1 MFGHYYAGYA
11 YSYGCLSEELQIG
24 KIDISYVHFSPKGKE
39 MEQSTL
45 VFGVSFNIW
54 CMIIEFG

>member
-11 YSYGCLSEELQIG
+11 YSYGCLSKELQIG

-45 VFGVSFNIW
+45 VFGVSFNIK
-54 CMIIEFG
+54 